1 MISGDELR
9 KRLIEEGLNETY
21 KCVHCG
27 FCLPTCPT
35 YRATWDETD
44 SPRGRIYLVKALLT
58 GRTQPTESLL
68 EHLDRCVICRR
79 CETACPSGVMYSKII
94 EAAYAYLGD
103 KLTNYGY
110 PWHVRT
116 GFKLIESPTI
126 IKLAL
131 SVSSSLPG
139 IPEHMKGFARSR
151 DEEKLDY
158 VLGRVFKPPVG
169 KPTRGRVL
177 LFVTNSCVAW
187 QSHTHLVYATIR
199 VLVWN
204 GFEVIVPREFK
215 CCGAPYMH
223 MGNFNKALELAK
235 YNIDVL
241 NKYANEYGIDYLVVP
256 DSGGCQAQWL
266 EYEKLLGI
274 NIGLRQ
280 KIVNTLQ
287 LLDKAGLVGEL
298 GPVKMRISIQHSCHL
313 MNVAKAHD
321 SVTKIISKIPGLEIK
336 GLETA
341 DICCGA
347 GMMYPDRHPDIAD
360 RIIRPK
366 VDELV
371 KLKSDALILESVTC
385 KAHWANTLRK
395 YNLNNIKLMYPT
407 ELLDLS
413 YMAGT
418 NPGYRDLI
426 KY

>member
-1 MISGDELR
+1 MISGGELR
-9 KRLIEEGLNETY
+9 KGLIEEGLNETY

-280 KIVNTLQ
+280 KVVNTLQ
-287 LLDKAGLVGEL
+287 LLDKVGLVGEL

>member
-1 MISGDELR
+1 MISGGELR
-9 KRLIEEGLNETY
+9 KGLIEEGLNETY

-58 GRTQPTESLL
+58 GRIQPTESLL

-280 KIVNTLQ
+280 KVVNTLQ
-287 LLDKAGLVGEL
+287 LLDKVGLVGEL

-366 VDELV
+366 VDELI

>member
-1 MISGDELR
+1 MISGGELR

-35 YRATWDETD
+35 YRTTWDETD

-58 GRTQPTESLL
+58 GRIQPTESLL

-94 EAAYAYLGD
+94 DAAYAYLGD

-199 VLVWN
+199 VLAWN
-204 GFEVIVPREFK
+204 GFEVIVPRKFK

-280 KIVNTLQ
+280 KVVNTLQ
-287 LLDKAGLVGEL
+287 LLDKVGLVGEL

-321 SVTKIISKIPGLEIK
+321 SATKIISKIPGLEIK

-395 YNLNNIKLMYPT
+395 CNLNNIKLMYPT

>member
-1 MISGDELR
+1 MVLR
-9 KRLIEEGLNETY
+9 LL
-21 KCVHCG
+21 
-27 FCLPTCPT
+27 CP
-35 YRATWDETD
+35 
-44 SPRGRIYLVKALLT
+44 G
-58 GRTQPTESLL
+58 
-68 EHLDRCVICRR
+68 
-79 CETACPSGVMYSKII
+79 
-94 EAAYAYLGD
+94 
-103 KLTNYGY
+103 
-110 PWHVRT
+110 
-116 GFKLIESPTI
+116 
-126 IKLAL
+126 
-131 SVSSSLPG
+131 
-139 IPEHMKGFARSR
+139 
-151 DEEKLDY
+151 
-158 VLGRVFKPPVG
+158 
-169 KPTRGRVL
+169 
-177 LFVTNSCVAW
+177 NS
-187 QSHTHLVYATIR
+187 
-199 VLVWN
+199 
-204 GFEVIVPREFK
+204 K

-241 NKYANEYGIDYLVVP
+241 NKYANEYGIDYLIVP

-280 KIVNTLQ
+280 KVVNTLQ
-287 LLDKAGLVGEL
+287 LLDKVGLVGEL

-395 YNLNNIKLMYPT
+395 YNLNNIELMYPT

-413 YMAGT
+413 YIAGT